1 MITRSFAT
9 YLIFWLVLMIL
20 GVANGI
26 VRELTY
32 GRRLSELRAHQLSTL
47 TGVLVMTLAV
57 WLLSLF
63 IRPSSMEIA
72 LLIGLI
78 WLALT
83 VAFEFGFGH
92 WVARHTWEE
101 LLADYNILRG
111 RLWSLFLLWMLL
123 LPGLV
128 YLVT

>member
-1 MITRSFAT
+1 LITRSFAT
-9 YLIFWLVLMIL
+9 YLTFWLVLMIL

-101 LLADYNILRG
+101 LLADYNILEG
-111 RLWSLFLLWMLL
+111 RLWPLFLLWMLL

-128 YLVT
+128 YLVI

>member
-9 YLIFWLVLMIL
+9 YLTFWLVLMIL

-101 LLADYNILRG
+101 LLADYNILEG
-111 RLWSLFLLWMLL
+111 RLWPLFLLWMLL

-128 YLVT
+128 YLVI

>member
-1 MITRSFAT
+1 LITRSFAT
-9 YLIFWLVLMIL
+9 YLTFWLVLMIL

-101 LLADYNILRG
+101 LLADYNILKG
-111 RLWSLFLLWMLL
+111 RLWPLFLLWMLL

-128 YLVT
+128 YLVI

>member
-1 MITRSFAT
+1 LITRSFAT
-9 YLIFWLVLMIL
+9 YLTFWLVLMIL

-63 IRPSSMEIA
+63 IRPSSMEMA

-101 LLADYNILRG
+101 LLADYNMLRG
-111 RLWSLFLLWMLL
+111 RLWPLFLLWMLL

>member
-9 YLIFWLVLMIL
+9 YLTFWLVLMIL

-63 IRPSSMEIA
+63 IRPSSMEMA

-101 LLADYNILRG
+101 LLADYNMLRG
-111 RLWSLFLLWMLL
+111 RLWPLFLLWMLL

>member
-1 MITRSFAT
+1 MIARSFAT

-20 GVANGI
+20 GIANGI

>member
-1 MITRSFAT
+1 
-9 YLIFWLVLMIL
+9 MIL

-101 LLADYNILRG
+101 LLADYNILKG
-111 RLWSLFLLWMLL
+111 RLWPLFLLWMLL